1 MPWHFR
7 DHGIVAT
14 DRKIA
19 ALHIADY
26 LPRIFPPL
34 RGMNFI

>member
-1 MPWHFR
+1 MQWHFR
-7 DHGIVAT
+7 DHGVMAT

-26 LPRIFPPL
+26 LPRFFMPL
-34 RGMNFI
+34 RNMNFI

>member
-1 MPWHFR
+1 VI
-7 DHGIVAT
+7 DAIVAT
-14 DRKIA
+14 DLKIA

-26 LPRIFPPL
+26 LPRFFAPL

>member
-7 DHGIVAT
+7 DRGIVAT

-26 LPRIFPPL
+26 LPRFFMPL
-34 RGMNFI
+34 RDMNFI

>member
-7 DHGIVAT
+7 DHCIVAT
-14 DRKIA
+14 DSKIA

-26 LPRIFPPL
+26 LPRFFVLL
-34 RGMNFI
+34 RDVNFI